1 MMPTHYALSDAAIV
15 LVTIFAGHALWR
27 NGRVLPAFAMACFG
41 IAAGVGAVR
50 FGGGLQDAL
59 AALHSGASQLLGLAG
74 ALAVVAHYLFPPKD
88 RNGTGIIAVILCL
101 ATAIFFVAHPLLG
114 PLFLLAL
121 MGAFFAAIV
130 RPGASQPI
138 WLVPVACAVMLANTL
153 FIRQAPWLDAAVAWH
168 AYHLVIALA
177 LAALAKGVMTNKLR
191 VASS

>member
-1 MMPTHYALSDAAIV
+1 MPTHYALSDAAIV
-15 LVTIFAGHALWR
+15 LVTIFAGHALWQ
-27 NGRVLPAFAMACFG
+27 NGRILPAFAMACFG
-41 IAAGVGAVR
+41 IAAGVGVVR

-74 ALAVVAHYLFPPKD
+74 ALAVVSHYLFPPKD
-88 RNGTGIIAVILCL
+88 GSGIGIIAFILCL
-101 ATAIFFVAHPLLG
+101 AAAIFFFAHPLLA

-130 RPGASQPI
+130 RSGASQPK

-153 FIRQAPWLDAAVAWH
+153 LIRQAPWLDAAVAWH

-177 LAALAKGVMTNKLR
+177 LAALAKGVMSTEQH
-191 VASS
+191 VA